1 MVAKVRANTSERLVG
16 VARMVV
22 FGLLAA
28 VMGITALVLVLIL
41 FFRLLAV
48 IPGPVWIPYLSVG
61 AIFVVI
67 GLFCWS
73 KRTAK
78 PHPGLS
84 ARPPRP
90 HEVEGE
96 PSAVSEVRDVIIVG
110 SGPAGLTSAI
120 YTARANLRPLV
131 IEGELSS
138 TGDQPGGQLMLTTE
152 VENYPGFIDGI
163 QGPELMANFRAQA
176 ARFGSE
182 FITEKVTRVDF
193 SVRPFLVE
201 VGDVQYRGRSVIV
214 STGAKSKMLGLDNEI
229 SLIGHGVS
237 TCATCDGFFFK
248 GETIAVVGGGDSALE
263 EATFLTKFASKVYVI
278 HRRDALRASK
288 IMQERAFKNERI
300 EFVWD
305 SVPVE
310 LMGDKMLEGVKVKN
324 VKTGEET
331 VLDIAGL
338 FVAIGHVPNTA
349 LFVDQLDMDENG
361 YLVTTTGTR
370 TNVEGVFAA
379 GDVADHI
386 YRQAITAA
394 GTGCMAAIDAERW
407 LESQP
412 HEADISGTPTEW

>member
-1 MVAKVRANTSERLVG
+1 MSD
-16 VARMVV
+16 
-22 FGLLAA
+22 
-28 VMGITALVLVLIL
+28 
-41 FFRLLAV
+41 
-48 IPGPVWIPYLSVG
+48 
-61 AIFVVI
+61 
-67 GLFCWS
+67 
-73 KRTAK
+73 
-78 PHPGLS
+78 
-84 ARPPRP
+84 
-90 HEVEGE
+90 
-96 PSAVSEVRDVIIVG
+96 VRDVIIVG

-131 IEGELSS
+131 IEGQLSS

-152 VENYPGFIDGI
+152 VENYPGFVDGI

-182 FITEKVTRVDF
+182 FITEKVTRVDL
-193 SVRPFLVE
+193 SVRPFVVE
-201 VGDVQYRGRSVIV
+201 VGDVQYRGRTVIV
-214 STGAKSKMLGLDNEI
+214 STGAKAKMLGLDNEI
-229 SLIGHGVS
+229 KLIGHGVS

-263 EATFLTKFASKVYVI
+263 EATFLTKFASKVYLI
-278 HRRDALRASK
+278 HRRDSLRASK

-310 LMGDKMLEGVKVKN
+310 LLGDKMLEGVKVKN

-331 VLDIAGL
+331 ALEIAGL
-338 FVAIGHVPNTA
+338 FVAIGHVPNTS

-379 GDVADHI
+379 GDVADHT

-412 HEADISGTPTEW
+412 HEAEIAGTPTEW

>member
-1 MVAKVRANTSERLVG
+1 MRD
-16 VARMVV
+16 
-22 FGLLAA
+22 
-28 VMGITALVLVLIL
+28 
-41 FFRLLAV
+41 
-48 IPGPVWIPYLSVG
+48 
-61 AIFVVI
+61 
-67 GLFCWS
+67 
-73 KRTAK
+73 
-78 PHPGLS
+78 
-84 ARPPRP
+84 
-90 HEVEGE
+90 
-96 PSAVSEVRDVIIVG
+96 VRDVIIIG
-110 SGPAGLTSAI
+110 SGPAGLTAAI

-152 VENYPGFIDGI
+152 VENYPGFVDGI
-163 QGPELMANFRAQA
+163 QGPELMGNFRAQA
-176 ARFGSE
+176 ARFGAE
-182 FITEKVTRVDF
+182 FLTEKVTRVDF

-201 VGDVQYRGRSVIV
+201 VGDVQFQARSVIV
-214 STGAKSKMLGLDNEI
+214 STGAKARLLGLENEI
-229 SLIGHGVS
+229 KLIGHGVS

-263 EATFLTKFASKVYVI
+263 EATFLTKFATKVYVI
-278 HRRDALRASK
+278 HRRDQLRASK

-310 LMGDKMLEGVKVKN
+310 LLGDGMLEGVKVRN
-324 VKTGEET
+324 VKTGEES

-338 FVAIGHVPNTA
+338 FVAIGHVPNTS
-349 LFVDQLDMDENG
+349 LFVGKLDMDDNG

-370 TNVEGVFAA
+370 TNVDGVFAG
-379 GDVADHI
+379 GDVVDHI

-412 HEADISGTPTEW
+412 HEAEIAGTPTEW